1 MSKNTKTQV
10 SETENMFD
18 NENLS
23 DNISNNSEVDS
34 DAESQM
40 TDFSCDYDEIVDGEE
55 EGNIFELDDNYDMDK
70 IKRGNDRISLNRMS
84 RYEMVRILGE
94 RVKQLTLG
102 AKCFIKNKE
111 DFDYET
117 LAMEELKAGLIPF
130 KIIRTLPNNVKE
142 EWSIEEL
149 TIKHLFR

>member
-1 MSKNTKTQV
+1 MSKNNKTQV

-23 DNISNNSEVDS
+23 DNISANSEVDS
-34 DAESQM
+34 DAESQI

-55 EGNIFELDDNYDMDK
+55 DGDIFELEDNYDMDK
-70 IKRGNDRISLNRMS
+70 IKRGDDRISLNRMS

-102 AKCFIKNKE
+102 AKCLIKNKE

-117 LAMEELKAGLIPF
+117 LAMEELKLGLIPF

-142 EWSIEEL
+142 EWSIDEL